1 METENK
7 FRNALRWS
15 IATAAI
21 TPRAS
26 ETACNLL
33 FFPVSGN
40 RFTALPSLLLD
51 DSQHQ
56 MPESARAERS
66 ADIHPPRNYDQ
77 FRLLSF
83 TFYFTECQAAL
94 SSSNTTIHWKETARQ
109 RNRPKAHGRYSGQG
123 QTTI

>member
-66 ADIHPPRNYDQ
+66 ADIPSAEELRPVSLT
-77 FRLLSF
+77 F
-83 TFYFTECQAAL
+83 FYFL
-94 SSSNTTIHWKETARQ
+94 FYGVSSCLVVK
-109 RNRPKAHGRYSGQG
+109 
-123 QTTI
+123 